1 MAYVTAKFRKIDGIP
16 GQAFFTYITAD
27 LASVFEASGYFDTAI
42 TEYGLST
49 GDIIMVVS
57 TDTAANGDL
66 PYTINLRQALGQS
79 GGGHVVHLAACV
91 SV

>member
-1 MAYVTAKFRKIDGIP
+1 MAYVTANFRKIDGIP

-27 LASVFEASGYFDTAI
+27 LASVFEASGYFDSAI

-66 PYTINLRQALGQS
+66 YVATNTS
-79 GGGHVVHLAACV
+79 GTATVTQRT
-91 SV
+91 